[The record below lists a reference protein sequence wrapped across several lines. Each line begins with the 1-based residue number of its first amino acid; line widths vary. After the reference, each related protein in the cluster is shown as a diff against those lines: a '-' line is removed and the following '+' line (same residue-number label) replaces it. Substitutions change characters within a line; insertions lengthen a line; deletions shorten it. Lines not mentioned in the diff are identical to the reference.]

1 MLINIIVA
9 FSKNMGIGLNNS
21 LPWNIPS
28 DLKKFRDITIGH
40 GNNAV
45 IMGKNTWNSL
55 PLSYLK
61 KRDNLILSSTLNID
75 KSFVDVKTNKSYT
88 VKSFCNIDNIIQYC
102 INKNYDNI
110 WIIGGNKVYNDFL
123 NYYNDI
129 VDEIYITYIDS
140 EFKCDTFFTEIDNNK
155 FRIIIKKLHDTGRND
170 TGRNDTGRNDAGRN
184 DAGRNDAEII
194 ENNFKIYDIVYK
206 NIYLSK

>member
-9 FSKNMGIGLNNS
+9 FSKNMGIGLNNT

-28 DLKKFRDITIGH
+28 DLKKFRNLTIGD

-55 PLSYLK
+55 PLPYLK
-61 KRDNLILSSTLNID
+61 KRDNLILSSTLNIH
-75 KSFVDVKTNKSYT
+75 KSFVDVKTSKTYT
-88 VKSFCNIDNIIQYC
+88 VKSFCNIDNIIEYC
-102 INKNYDNI
+102 TNKKYDNI

-123 NYYNDI
+123 NYYNEMI
-129 VDEIYITYIDS
+129 DEIYITYIDT

-155 FRIIIKKLHDTGRND
+155 FRIITKKLHETGIND
-170 TGRNDTGRNDAGRN
+170 TGINDTGINDTGS
-184 DAGRNDAEII
+184 I
-194 ENNFKIYDIVYK
+194 ENSFKIYDIVYK

>member
-9 FSKNMGIGLNNS
+9 LSKNMGIGLNNS

-28 DLKKFRDITIGH
+28 DLKKFRDLTIGD

-75 KSFVDVKTNKSYT
+75 KSFVDGKTSKTYT
-88 VKSFCNIDNIIQYC
+88 VKSFCNIDNIIEYC
-102 INKNYDNI
+102 SNKNYDNI
-110 WIIGGNKVYNDFL
+110 WIIGGSKVYNEFL
-123 NYYNDI
+123 NYNNEI
-129 VDEIYITYIDS
+129 VNEIVNEIYITYIDT

-155 FRIIIKKLHDTGRND
+155 FRIIIKKNL
-170 TGRNDTGRNDAGRN
+170 
-184 DAGRNDAEII
+184 
-194 ENNFKIYDIVYK
+194 
-206 NIYLSK
+206 

>member
-28 DLKKFRDITIGH
+28 DLKKFRDLTIGD

-75 KSFVDVKTNKSYT
+75 KSFVDEKTSKTYT
-88 VKSFCNIDNIIQYC
+88 VKSFCNIDNIIEYC
-102 INKNYDNI
+102 TNKKYDNI

-123 NYYNDI
+123 NYNNETVNEI
-129 VDEIYITYIDS
+129 VNEIYITYIDT

-155 FRIIIKKLHDTGRND
+155 FRIITKKIHDTGRND
-170 TGRNDTGRNDAGRN
+170 IGS
-184 DAGRNDAEII
+184 I
-194 ENNFKIYDIVYK
+194 ENSFKIYDIVYK

>member
-1 MLINIIVA
+1 MLINLIVA

-28 DLKKFRDITIGH
+28 DLKKFRDLTIGN

-75 KSFVDVKTNKSYT
+75 KSFLDDKSCKTYT
-88 VKSFCNIDNIIQYC
+88 IKSFYNIDNIIEYC
-102 INKNYDNI
+102 NSKKYDNI
-110 WIIGGNKVYNDFL
+110 WIIGGSKVYQEFL
-123 NYYNDI
+123 NHYSTI
-129 VDEIYITYIDS
+129 VNEIYITYIDK
-140 EFKCDTFFTEIDNNK
+140 EFKCDTFFTELDKNK
-155 FRIIIKKLHDTGRND
+155 YKIITKNLHGPETL
-170 TGRNDTGRNDAGRN
+170 
-184 DAGRNDAEII
+184 
-194 ENNFKIYDIVYK
+194 ENNFSIYDIVYK

>member
-28 DLKKFRDITIGH
+28 DLKKFRDLTIGD

-75 KSFVDVKTNKSYT
+75 KSFVDEKTSKTYT
-88 VKSFCNIDNIIQYC
+88 VKSFCNIDNIIEYC
-102 INKNYDNI
+102 SNKNYDNI
-110 WIIGGNKVYNDFL
+110 WIIGGSKVYNEFL
-123 NYYNDI
+123 NYNNEI
-129 VDEIYITYIDS
+129 VNEIVNEIYITYIDT

-155 FRIIIKKLHDTGRND
+155 FRIITKKLHDTGRND
-170 TGRNDTGRNDAGRN
+170 TGS
-184 DAGRNDAEII
+184 I
-194 ENNFKIYDIVYK
+194 ENSFKIYDIVYK